1 MRMPSRTASRWRW
14 WPLLLL
20 APLGAQGQEPS
31 ARQAQ
36 QGQPPKF
43 LDFLEYLG
51 SWDGAEQ
58 DWVQF
63 LDEDETPP
71 QRDAVEEPVEIED
84 PNDVVS

>member
-36 QGQPPKF
+36 QGQPPEF

>member
-1 MRMPSRTASRWRW
+1 V
-14 WPLLLL
+14 LLL
-20 APLGAQGQEPS
+20 APIGASGQE
-31 ARQAQ
+31 ATGRQAQ
-36 QGQPPKF
+36 AQPPEF

-63 LDEDETPP
+63 LDEDETVP
-71 QRDAVEEPVEIED
+71 QRDAEEPVELED

>member
-1 MRMPSRTASRWRW
+1 MRMPKTASKWRW

-20 APLGAQGQEPS
+20 TPLGAYGQETVERAVQPG
-31 ARQAQ
+31 QA
-36 QGQPPKF
+36 PEF

-63 LDEDETPP
+63 LDEDETTPH
-71 QRDAVEEPVEIED
+71 RDAGEEPAELED
-84 PNDVVS
+84 LNDVVS

>member
-1 MRMPSRTASRWRW
+1 MPSS
-14 WPLLLL
+14 
-20 APLGAQGQEPS
+20 
-31 ARQAQ
+31 
-36 QGQPPKF
+36 QPAEF

-63 LDEDETPP
+63 LDEDETAP
-71 QRDAVEEPVEIED
+71 QRDAGEEPVEIED